1 MNWLDKAIAWV
12 SPETGLR
19 RLRARRA
26 PGLIEDAKEVLL
38 KLFDADADGPR
49 ATKVTVPESELSVP
63 AGGFIRPYRVG
74 PAVGL
79 VGYSR

>member
-26 PGLIEDAKEVLL
+26 
-38 KLFDADADGPR
+38 AD
-49 ATKVTVPESELSVP
+49 
-63 AGGFIRPYRVG
+63 
-74 PAVGL
+74 L
-79 VGYSR
+79 VRLA